1 MVTLPKTETK
11 LQPLLELAQQL
22 SLAELL
28 KLIQLLLQLVQRQ
41 TFPKVNG
48 THAPTL
54 SLNDSQLNPVP
65 GWGEG
70 QDLWADEVEFAAF
83 EQYVEESRGHC

>member
-1 MVTLPKTETK
+1 MVALPKTETK
-11 LQPLLELAQQL
+11 LQPFLELAQQL

-28 KLIQLLLQLVQRQ
+28 KLIQLLLQFVQRQ
-41 TFPKVNG
+41 AFPKLNG
-48 THAPTL
+48 TTSAPSLL
-54 SLNDSQLNPVP
+54 SEIKTTPVP

-70 QDLWADEVEFAAF
+70 QDLWADEAEFAAF